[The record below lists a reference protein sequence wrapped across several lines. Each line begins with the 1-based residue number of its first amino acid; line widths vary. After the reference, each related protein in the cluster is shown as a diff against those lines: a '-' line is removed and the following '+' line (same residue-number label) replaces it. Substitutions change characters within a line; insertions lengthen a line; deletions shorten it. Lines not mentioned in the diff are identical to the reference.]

1 MPLVDMRD
9 MLNHAFHNNYAIG
22 GFGLVSLDFLK
33 AIITAAECCRSP
45 VILNIPESLLGAHD
59 FELIMPAVE
68 HAARHAKV
76 PIAIHFDHG
85 KKYESIVRAI
95 NLGCNSVM
103 IDASLE
109 AFPINIA
116 QTSRI
121 AIMAHACGVVVEGAL
136 GYVGGGEGENAA
148 NHVGEGMYTSAEEA
162 KAYVERTGVDCLAVS
177 IGTVHGR
184 QYSRTK
190 LDFKR
195 LKRIKDVLGIPL
207 ILHGGSGLAEEQYH
221 KLIVNGVAKINCYTE
236 LSDIAAKAIR
246 SNVKTCAGKGYLE
259 TMHGI
264 QDSLLEQI
272 KLYMHLWGSA
282 GRAAEV
288 LIQCKPWQTVEHMVI
303 YNTEDR
309 SIPQI
314 DAMIAQGHDCLN
326 AIPGVRHVFSG
337 WAITEPTRYR
347 LCWLVKLA
355 HTHVIE
361 SYLTHPEYVAF
372 TNQLSKS
379 IKTHEKISIIF
390 TTNQQDDI
398 SSSPKSYDILTSRK
412 CSP

>member
-45 VILNIPESLLGAHD
+45 VILNIPKSFYGDYD

-85 KKYESIVRAI
+85 KNYESIVRAI

-103 IDASLE
+103 VDASTE
-109 AFPINIA
+109 AFPINIT
-116 QTSRI
+116 QTSRVTT
-121 AIMAHACGVVVEGAL
+121 MAHTCGVAVEGAL
-136 GYVGGGEGENAA
+136 GYVGGKEGENAA
-148 NHVGEGMYTSAEEA
+148 SHAGEVIYTSAEEA
-162 KAYVERTGVDCLAVS
+162 RAYVERTAVDCLAVS

-184 QYSRTK
+184 QHSRAK

-195 LKRIKDVLGIPL
+195 LKRINDMLNIPL
-207 ILHGGSGLAEEQYH
+207 ILHGGSGLTEEQYH
-221 KLIVNGVAKINCYTE
+221 KLILNGIAKINCYTE

-246 SNVKTCAGKGYLE
+246 SNVKTGTGKGYLE

-288 LIQCKPWQTVEHMVI
+288 LIQCKPWQTVEHIVI

-314 DAMIAQGHDCLN
+314 DAMIAQGCGSLN
-326 AIPGVRHVFSG
+326 AIPGVRQVFSG

-347 LCWLVKLA
+347 LCWLVQLA
-355 HTHVIE
+355 HTRVIE

-372 TNQLSKS
+372 TSRLSKS
-379 IKTHEKISIIF
+379 IRTHEKISIIF
-390 TTNQQDDI
+390 TTNQGEAI
-398 SSSPKSYDILTSRK
+398 SNQPRSL
-412 CSP
+412 